1 MVRSGVKDS
10 GGGGSHVCFVLLA
23 PKFAHNVD
31 EQGLVDDVIR
41 VYRD

>member
-10 GGGGSHVCFVLLA
+10 GGGGSHVCFA
-23 PKFAHNVD
+23 PKFAHDVD
-31 EQGLVDDVIR
+31 EQGLVGDVIS